1 MIILMKSLFPPV
13 ITNWWAYM
21 AGWGGGGVVA
31 LTWVFTVL
39 VQFSDWW
46 ILNASKWLLCSLIIG
61 VGFVKLTAAVL
72 IFFSASQTVLN
83 STPRMLGPRWSK
95 NIMMEVLCWTTRCG
109 CSSPYDNLFGSFF
122 PVKTFM
128 SRYFFIGHR
137 TLAVD
142 FTEHGCEQE
151 HKTLKHLNSTY
162 LSRSQEAC

>member
-1 MIILMKSLFPPV
+1 MIILMKSLFLPV

-21 AGWGGGGVVA
+21 GGGGGVA

-39 VQFSDWW
+39 VQLSDWL

-72 IFFSASQTVLN
+72 IFFSRNQAVLN
-83 STPRMLGPRWSK
+83 STPRMLGPSWSK
-95 NIMMEVLCWTTRCG
+95 NIMIEVLCWITRCR
-109 CSSPYDNLFGSFF
+109 CSSPYDNFFGNLFL
-122 PVKTFM
+122 VTTFM

-137 TLAVD
+137 ALHVD
-142 FTEHGCEQE
+142 FTEHRCEQK